1 MHIKYNIVFTVYLTM
16 KTSKQSQIMSF
27 CISQSFA
34 TYNKTQHFTI
44 LAHPHPPFPPN
55 FYTNTCNISLWFA
68 NIVYTSTSPGLVS
81 ISSSGFGVSIMEVV
95 VFVMTESLLSLTLFV
110 CPTPFI
116 SKTDNTTYMI

>member
-44 LAHPHPPFPPN
+44 LAHP
-55 FYTNTCNISLWFA
+55 
-68 NIVYTSTSPGLVS
+68 
-81 ISSSGFGVSIMEVV
+81 
-95 VFVMTESLLSLTLFV
+95 
-110 CPTPFI
+110 PTPHFPQIFI
-116 SKTDNTTYMI
+116 PTHVISHCGLQT